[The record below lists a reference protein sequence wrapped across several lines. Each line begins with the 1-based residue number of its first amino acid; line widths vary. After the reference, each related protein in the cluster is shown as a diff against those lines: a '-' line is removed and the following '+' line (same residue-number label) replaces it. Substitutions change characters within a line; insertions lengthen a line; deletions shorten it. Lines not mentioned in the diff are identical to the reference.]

1 MAAARTIWLRAR
13 RLCYKA
19 ASAETSNH
27 RRSVMAGH
35 SQFKNIMHR
44 KGRQDRVKAQLF
56 TRLQREVQV
65 ASKSGLPDPAFNPRL
80 RAAIQAAKAA
90 NMPRDNI
97 DRAIK
102 RGQGGDGESYD
113 EVRYEGYG
121 PGGVAVIVEALTD
134 NRNRTAS
141 SVRSSFG
148 KHGGALGETNSVSF
162 QFNRVGQI
170 NYPAKVASADE
181 MLEAAVEAGAEDC
194 ESSPDGHEIICA
206 ADELAAVQEKL
217 EALFGPPEQAVLTW
231 KPQTLVPVDDDR
243 AEALFK
249 LLEALD
255 DNDDVQRV
263 IANFEVSE
271 AALARLA
278 G

>member
-1 MAAARTIWLRAR
+1 
-13 RLCYKA
+13 
-19 ASAETSNH
+19 
-27 RRSVMAGH
+27 MAGH

-44 KGRQDRVKAQLF
+44 KGRQDRVRAQLF
-56 TRLQREVQV
+56 TRLQREIQV
-65 ASKSGLPDPAFNPRL
+65 ASKAGLPDPAFNPRL
-80 RAAIQAAKAA
+80 RAAIQAAKGA
-90 NMPRDNI
+90 NMPKDTI
-97 DRAIK
+97 ERAIK
-102 RGQGGDGESYD
+102 KGQGGDGENYD

-170 NYPAKVASADE
+170 NYPAAAASGDD
-181 MLEAAVEAGAEDC
+181 MLEAAIDAGADDC
-194 ESSPDGHEIICA
+194 DSSESGHEIICA

-217 EALFGPPEQAVLTW
+217 EARFGPPEQAILTW
-231 KPQTLVPVDDDR
+231 KPQTLVPVDDDK
-243 AEALFK
+243 AETLFK

-271 AALARLA
+271 GALARLA